1 VRLALVS
8 IAICA
13 WPALAEAGPTRL
25 SMRWVNGENIH
36 LAGQR
41 GAINRRADI
50 KIELELRA
58 DGKLAGSDAGTT
70 SEHNLYERYST
81 DEESTWK
88 NTWSG
93 TWTTRGPA
101 AARELVLD
109 LVLDSRACT
118 RTRRETGV
126 APQTSACD
134 LVSKQV
140 QLACTTEQITVE
152 TTAGATAGA
161 KAGTT
166 AGATAGTKQSQS
178 RHEAWQCAPTGT
190 VDLDETPRV
199 WVLGKSTCLQTA
211 GGRGGPRYQRCKP

>member
-1 VRLALVS
+1 VRLALIS

-13 WPALAEAGPTRL
+13 WPALAEAGTTRL
-25 SMRWVNGENIH
+25 TMQWVNGENIH
-36 LAGQR
+36 LADQR
-41 GAINRRADI
+41 GAINRHADI
-50 KIELELRA
+50 KIELELR
-58 DGKLAGSDAGTT
+58 DGGKLAGKDGGTS
-70 SEHNLYERYST
+70 SEHNLYESYTT

-93 TWTTRGPA
+93 TWTMRGPA

-109 LVLDSRACT
+109 LALDARACT

-126 APQTSACD
+126 APKTSACGP
-134 LVSKQV
+134 VSKQV

-152 TTAGATAGA
+152 TWT
-161 KAGTT
+161 
-166 AGATAGTKQSQS
+166 GTKRSVA
-178 RHEAWQCAPTGT
+178 RHAAWRCAPSGT

-211 GGRGGPRYQRCKP
+211 GGRGGPSYQRCKP